1 MSVMTAADHRIPQSH
16 ADNLGTPAA
25 YADGTIHETYRWLR
39 RHEPMGVAK
48 IEGVDPF
55 WVATKHADI
64 LEISR
69 QNDLFHNG
77 DRSPTLT
84 SQAVDKKVREMM
96 GGSPHLLRTLIHM
109 DAPDHQKYRALTQAW
124 FMPQNLKRL
133 EDRIR
138 VIARTAV
145 DKMAATGGECDF
157 VNEVALNFPLHV
169 IMEILGV
176 PESDEPR
183 MLKLTQ
189 ELFGAADPEL
199 GRGGEATTFVDAP
212 DQDFDFGVIVDFSN
226 YFRALSEARRKDPT
240 DDLASVIA
248 NSQIDGQ
255 PISDLEAMSYYIIV
269 ATAGHDTTSSSTG
282 GAMWALAERPAEFRK
297 LKADLSLI
305 PGLVDE
311 SIRWTTPVKTFMRT
325 VTADTDFAG
334 RSMKKNDWLM
344 LCYASG
350 NRDEE
355 VFEAP
360 DEFRVDRKPNRHLAF
375 GYGAHLCLGQHL
387 AKMEMRILW
396 EELIPRLESV
406 ELAGTPAM
414 SQAVFVNGPKRL
426 PIRFKM
432 A

>member
-1 MSVMTAADHRIPQSH
+1 MTTSEIRIPDAVAANLVDPTAYADHRI
-16 ADNLGTPAA
+16 
-25 YADGTIHETYRWLR
+25 HETYDWLR
-39 RHEPMGVAK
+39 ANNPFGMAQ
-48 IEGVDPF
+48 IPGVDPF
-55 WVATKHADI
+55 WVVTKHADI

-69 QNDLFHNG
+69 QNSLFLNG
-77 DRSPTLT
+77 DRSPTLV
-84 SQAVDKKVREMM
+84 SQEADARIRQMM

-109 DAPDHQKYRALTQAW
+109 DAPDHPKYRALTQAW
-124 FMPQNLKRL
+124 FMPQNLRGL

-138 VIARTAV
+138 KIARTAV
-145 DKMAATGGECDF
+145 EKMAATGGECDF
-157 VNEVALNFPLHV
+157 VREVALHYPLHV
-169 IMEILGV
+169 VMEILGV
-176 PESDEPR
+176 PEEDEPR
-183 MLKLTQ
+183 MLMLTQ

-199 GRGGEATTFVDAP
+199 GRKPSEQTLDKDTGGQQLDL
-212 DQDFDFGVIVDFSN
+212 GVITDFFQ
-226 YFRALSEARRKDPT
+226 YFNKLSADRRANPR
-240 DDLASVIA
+240 DDLATVIA

-255 PISDLEAMSYYIIV
+255 PISELEAMSYYIIV

-282 GAMWALAERPAEFRK
+282 GALWALAENPGELAK
-297 LKADLSLI
+297 LKADPSLI

-325 VTADTDFAG
+325 VAEDTEMAG
-334 RSMKKNDWLM
+334 RKLSKGDWMM

-355 VFEAP
+355 VFDAP
-360 DEFRVDRKPNRHLAF
+360 KSFRVDRSPNKHLAF

-396 EELIPRLESV
+396 EELIPRLERV
-406 ELAGTPAM
+406 ELAGEPAM
-414 SQAVFVNGPKRL
+414 SQAVFVNGPKTL

>member
-1 MSVMTAADHRIPQSH
+1 MGLMTASDHRIPQPL
-16 ADNLGTPAA
+16 ADSLVTPAA

-39 RHEPMGVAK
+39 ENEPMGVAE
-48 IEGVDPF
+48 IQGVDPF

-84 SQAVDKKVREMM
+84 SQVVDKKVREMM

-109 DAPDHQKYRALTQAW
+109 DAPDHHKYRALTQAW
-124 FMPQNLKRL
+124 FMPQNLKKL

-138 VIARTAV
+138 TIARASV
-145 DKMAATGGECDF
+145 DKMASTGGECDF
-157 VNEVALNFPLHV
+157 VNEVALHFPLHV

-199 GRGGEATTFVDAP
+199 GRGGEATTVADTP
-212 DQDFDFGVIVDFSN
+212 DRDIDFGVIVDFSN
-226 YFRALSEARRKDPT
+226 YFRELSEARRKIPT

-248 NSQIDGQ
+248 NSQVDGQ

-282 GAMWALAERPAEFRK
+282 GAMWALAENPEQFRK
-297 LKADLSLI
+297 LKADPSLI

-325 VTADTDFAG
+325 VTADTEFAG
-334 RSMKKNDWLM
+334 RQMKRNDWLM

-350 NRDEE
+350 NRDAD

-360 DEFRVDRKPNRHLAF
+360 DEFRIDRKPNKHLAF

-396 EELIPRLESV
+396 EEMIPRLQSV
-406 ELAGTPAM
+406 ELAGVPAN
-414 SQAVFVNGPKRL
+414 SHAVFVNGPKRL
-426 PIRFKM
+426 PLRFKM